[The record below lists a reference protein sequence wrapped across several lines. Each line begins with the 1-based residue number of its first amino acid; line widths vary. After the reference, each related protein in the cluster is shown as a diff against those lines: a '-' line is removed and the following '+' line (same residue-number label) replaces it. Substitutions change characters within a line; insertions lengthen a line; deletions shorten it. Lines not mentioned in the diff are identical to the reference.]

1 MSEIVIELGTWQY
14 NAGIAGLCNILEK
27 NGIEINI
34 QEDKLVFNS
43 EEDLKK
49 ALENFEEKY
58 FSYLI
63 EKYEKT
69 LSWYKIVS
77 YKEKLEEIKNNFDS
91 FDEIKLKELNECIK
105 NMKNILNF
113 FIRGIK
119 SKNYEK
125 ICDLIKEDLNLSP
138 YKEELKTISIKKDE
152 SILDKKEDILKMI
165 DKAMTLIEYYEKGK
179 KYLAGAGVAY
189 KIINNAWSKVCF
201 LYPQTKERNFYKDF
215 KDYFIN
221 PALSYLDEDKSKYK
235 YECFACD
242 NKIKNFDNDFSFLN
256 QTGFDT
262 ARKPSHAWNFI
273 NNIAVCP
280 LCKIIYSCIPAGF
293 NYVYGNGIFIN
304 SNQSLTELLRVN
316 RLVYEK
322 IYNHNTKNEGNSSL
336 TYRALAEA
344 LKDENKENLKYELAD
359 IQMVRYENEKYYFNI
374 LSKNIIKI
382 IKNSKNDLD
391 FLTKAWYKEVN
402 TDIFSIYEEVMKKL
416 LNNQNLFTLIY
427 KLLFYKISRD
437 ENCFFTLKHIM
448 NILNINYRILEGVGL
463 MENKENIT
471 KEANAA
477 GYYLRIAYINK
488 KAEHK
493 IPGLCYRIL
502 NGIKT
507 NNRKMVMDT
516 ILNAYMYIE
525 SPFPNIIPRLL
536 NSDENLEQIGYGFV
550 TGFFYAK
557 QNENSKA
564 DGGEE

>member
-34 QEDKLVFNS
+34 HEDKLVFNS
-43 EEDLKK
+43 EEDLKN

-58 FSYLI
+58 FNYLI

-77 YKEKLEEIKNNFDS
+77 YKEELQDIKNNFEIL
-91 FDEIKLKELNECIK
+91 DEKRFQELDKYIKEILKYYIKSASYKAAYELIGGNTDPLQLEKELK
-105 NMKNILNF
+105 
-113 FIRGIK
+113 
-119 SKNYEK
+119 
-125 ICDLIKEDLNLSP
+125 P
-138 YKEELKTISIKKDE
+138 VSIKKNE
-152 SILDKKEDILKMI
+152 KISDKKEDILKMI
-165 DKAMTLIEYYEKGK
+165 DKALILIEYCEKGK
-179 KYLAGAGVAY
+179 EYLAGKNVIY
-189 KIINNAWSKVCF
+189 TLIKNAWNGVCF
-201 LYPQTKERNFYKDF
+201 LNPQTKEKNFYKDF
-215 KDYFIN
+215 KNYFVDT
-221 PALSYLDEDKSKYK
+221 ALSYLDEDKSKYK
-235 YECFACD
+235 YECFVCD
-242 NKIKNFDNDFSFLN
+242 SKIKNFDNDFSFLN
-256 QTGFDT
+256 ETGFDT
-262 ARKPSHAWNFI
+262 ARKPSHAWNFL
-273 NNIAVCP
+273 NNAGMCP
-280 LCKIIYSCIPAGF
+280 LCRLIYSCIPAGF
-293 NYVYGNGIFIN
+293 SYVYGNGIFIN

-344 LKDENKENLKYELAD
+344 LKDEKEENLKYELAD

-391 FLTKAWYKEVN
+391 FLTKAWYREIN
-402 TDIFSIYEEVMKKL
+402 TDFRIYEEVMKRL

-427 KLLFYKISRD
+427 KLLFYKVSREKD
-437 ENCFFTLKHIM
+437 CHFTANHVM

-463 MENKENIT
+463 MENKEKFNR
-471 KEANAA
+471 EAKAA
-477 GYYLRIAYINK
+477 GFYLREKYINK

-507 NNRKMVMDT
+507 NNRKVVMDT
-516 ILNAYMYIE
+516 IFNMYLYVE
-525 SPFPNIIPRLL
+525 SPVSNVIAKMLDDDK
-536 NSDENLEQIGYGFV
+536 SLEQFGYGF
-550 TGFFYAK
+550 TAGFLSGK

>member
-34 QEDKLVFNS
+34 HEDKLIFNS
-43 EEDLKK
+43 EEELKK

-58 FSYLI
+58 FNYLI

-77 YKEKLEEIKNNFDS
+77 YKEELQDIKNNFEIL
-91 FDEIKLKELNECIK
+91 DEKKFQELDKYIKEILKYYIKSASYKAAYELIDGNIDPLQLEKELK
-105 NMKNILNF
+105 
-113 FIRGIK
+113 
-119 SKNYEK
+119 
-125 ICDLIKEDLNLSP
+125 P
-138 YKEELKTISIKKDE
+138 VSIKKNE
-152 SILDKKEDILKMI
+152 KISDKKEDILKMI
-165 DKAMTLIEYYEKGK
+165 DKALVLIEYCEKGK
-179 KYLAGAGVAY
+179 EYLAGKNVIY
-189 KIINNAWSKVCF
+189 TLIKNAWNGVCF
-201 LYPQTKERNFYKDF
+201 LNPQTKEKNFYKDF
-215 KDYFIN
+215 KNYFVDT
-221 PALSYLDEDKSKYK
+221 ALSYLDEDKSKYK
-235 YECFACD
+235 YECFVCD

-256 QTGFDT
+256 ETGFDT
-262 ARKPSHAWNFI
+262 ARKPSHAWNFL
-273 NNIAVCP
+273 NNAGMCP
-280 LCKIIYSCIPAGF
+280 LCRLIYSCIPAGF
-293 NYVYGNGIFIN
+293 SYVYGNGIFIN

-344 LKDENKENLKYELAD
+344 LKDEKEENLKYELAD

-391 FLTKAWYKEVN
+391 FLTKAWYREIN
-402 TDIFSIYEEVMKKL
+402 TDFRIYEEVMKRL
-416 LNNQNLFTLIY
+416 LNNENLFTLIY
-427 KLLFYKISRD
+427 KLLFYKVSREKD
-437 ENCFFTLKHIM
+437 CHFTANHVM

-463 MENKENIT
+463 MENKEKFNR
-471 KEANAA
+471 EAKAA
-477 GYYLRIAYINK
+477 GFYLREKYINK

-516 ILNAYMYIE
+516 IFNMYLYVE
-525 SPFPNIIPRLL
+525 SPVSNVIAKMLDDDK
-536 NSDENLEQIGYGFV
+536 SLEQFGYGF
-550 TGFFYAK
+550 TAGFLSGK

>member
-34 QEDKLVFNS
+34 HEDKLIFNS
-43 EEDLKK
+43 EEELKK

-58 FSYLI
+58 FNYLI

-77 YKEKLEEIKNNFDS
+77 YKEELQDIKNNFKIL
-91 FDEIKLKELNECIK
+91 DEKKFQELDKYIKEILKYYIKSASYKAAYELIDGNIDPLQLEKELK
-105 NMKNILNF
+105 
-113 FIRGIK
+113 
-119 SKNYEK
+119 
-125 ICDLIKEDLNLSP
+125 P
-138 YKEELKTISIKKDE
+138 VSIKKNE
-152 SILDKKEDILKMI
+152 KISDKKEDILKMI
-165 DKAMTLIEYYEKGK
+165 DKALVLIEYCEKGK
-179 KYLAGAGVAY
+179 EYLAGKNVIY
-189 KIINNAWSKVCF
+189 TLIKNAWNGVCF
-201 LYPQTKERNFYKDF
+201 LNPQTKEKNFYKDF
-215 KDYFIN
+215 KNYFVDT
-221 PALSYLDEDKSKYK
+221 ALSYLDEDKSKYK
-235 YECFACD
+235 YECFVCD

-256 QTGFDT
+256 ETGFDT
-262 ARKPSHAWNFI
+262 ARKPSHAWNFL
-273 NNIAVCP
+273 NNAGMCP
-280 LCKIIYSCIPAGF
+280 LCRLIYSCIPAGF
-293 NYVYGNGIFIN
+293 SYVYGNGIFIN

-344 LKDENKENLKYELAD
+344 LKDEKEENLKYELAD

-391 FLTKAWYKEVN
+391 FLTKAWYREIN
-402 TDIFSIYEEVMKKL
+402 TDFRIYEEVMKRL
-416 LNNQNLFTLIY
+416 LNNENLFTLIY
-427 KLLFYKISRD
+427 KLLFYKVSREKD
-437 ENCFFTLKHIM
+437 CHFTANHVM

-463 MENKENIT
+463 MENKEKFNR
-471 KEANAA
+471 EAKAA
-477 GYYLRIAYINK
+477 GFYLREKYINK

-516 ILNAYMYIE
+516 IFNMYLYVE
-525 SPFPNIIPRLL
+525 SPVSNVIAKMLDDDK
-536 NSDENLEQIGYGFV
+536 SLEQFGYGF
-550 TGFFYAK
+550 TAGFLSGK

>member
-34 QEDKLVFNS
+34 HEDKLIFNS
-43 EEDLKK
+43 EEELKK

-58 FSYLI
+58 FNYLI

-77 YKEKLEEIKNNFDS
+77 YKEELQDIKNNFEIL
-91 FDEIKLKELNECIK
+91 DEKKFQELDKYIKEILKYYIKSASYKAAYELIDGNIDPLQLEKELK
-105 NMKNILNF
+105 
-113 FIRGIK
+113 
-119 SKNYEK
+119 
-125 ICDLIKEDLNLSP
+125 P
-138 YKEELKTISIKKDE
+138 VSIKKNE
-152 SILDKKEDILKMI
+152 KIFDKKEDILKMV
-165 DKAMTLIEYYEKGK
+165 DKALVLIEYCEKGK
-179 KYLAGAGVAY
+179 EYLAGKNVIY
-189 KIINNAWSKVCF
+189 TLIKNAWNGVCF
-201 LYPQTKERNFYKDF
+201 LNPQTKEKNFYKDF
-215 KDYFIN
+215 KNYFVDT
-221 PALSYLDEDKSKYK
+221 ALSYLDEDKSKYK
-235 YECFACD
+235 YECFVCD

-256 QTGFDT
+256 ETGFDT
-262 ARKPSHAWNFI
+262 ARKPSHAWNFL
-273 NNIAVCP
+273 NNAGMCP
-280 LCKIIYSCIPAGF
+280 LCRLIYSCIPAGF
-293 NYVYGNGIFIN
+293 SYVYGNGIFIN

-344 LKDENKENLKYELAD
+344 LKDEKEENLKYELAD

-391 FLTKAWYKEVN
+391 FLTKAWYREIN
-402 TDIFSIYEEVMKKL
+402 TDFRIYEEVMKRL
-416 LNNQNLFTLIY
+416 LNNENLFTLIY
-427 KLLFYKISRD
+427 KLLFYKVSREKD
-437 ENCFFTLKHIM
+437 CHFTANHVM

-463 MENKENIT
+463 MENREKFNR
-471 KEANAA
+471 EAKAA
-477 GYYLRIAYINK
+477 GFYLREKYINK

-502 NGIKT
+502 NGMKT

-516 ILNAYMYIE
+516 IFNMYLYVE
-525 SPFPNIIPRLL
+525 SPVSNVIAKMLDDDK
-536 NSDENLEQIGYGFV
+536 SLEQLGYGF
-550 TGFFYAK
+550 TAGFLSGK

>member
-34 QEDKLVFNS
+34 HEDKLVFNS
-43 EEDLKK
+43 EEDLKN

-58 FSYLI
+58 FNYLI

-77 YKEKLEEIKNNFDS
+77 YKEELQDIKNNFEIL
-91 FDEIKLKELNECIK
+91 DEKRFQELDKYIKEILKYYIKSASYKAAYELIGGNTDPLQLEKELK
-105 NMKNILNF
+105 
-113 FIRGIK
+113 
-119 SKNYEK
+119 
-125 ICDLIKEDLNLSP
+125 P
-138 YKEELKTISIKKDE
+138 VSIKKNE
-152 SILDKKEDILKMI
+152 KISDKKEDILKMI
-165 DKAMTLIEYYEKGK
+165 DKALILIEYCEKGK
-179 KYLAGAGVAY
+179 EYLAGKNVIY
-189 KIINNAWSKVCF
+189 TLIKNAWNGVCF
-201 LYPQTKERNFYKDF
+201 LNPQTKEKNFYKDF
-215 KDYFIN
+215 KNYFVDT
-221 PALSYLDEDKSKYK
+221 ALSYLDEDKSKYK
-235 YECFACD
+235 YECFVCD
-242 NKIKNFDNDFSFLN
+242 SKIKNFDNDFSFLN
-256 QTGFDT
+256 ETGFDT
-262 ARKPSHAWNFI
+262 ARKPSHAWNFL
-273 NNIAVCP
+273 NNAGMCP
-280 LCKIIYSCIPAGF
+280 LCRLIYSCIPAGF
-293 NYVYGNGIFIN
+293 SYVYGNGIFIN

-344 LKDENKENLKYELAD
+344 LKDEKEENLKYELAD

-402 TDIFSIYEEVMKKL
+402 ADIFSIYEEVMKRL

-427 KLLFYKISRD
+427 KLLFYKISREED
-437 ENCFFTLKHIM
+437 CFFTSKHII

-493 IPGLCYRIL
+493 ISGLCYRIL

>member
-34 QEDKLVFNS
+34 HEDKLVFNS
-43 EEDLKK
+43 EEDLKN

-58 FSYLI
+58 FNYLI

-77 YKEKLEEIKNNFDS
+77 YKEELQDIKNNFEIL
-91 FDEIKLKELNECIK
+91 DEKRFQELDKYIKEILKYYIKSASYKAAYELIGGNTDPLQLEKELK
-105 NMKNILNF
+105 
-113 FIRGIK
+113 
-119 SKNYEK
+119 
-125 ICDLIKEDLNLSP
+125 P
-138 YKEELKTISIKKDE
+138 VSIKKNE
-152 SILDKKEDILKMI
+152 KISDKKEDILKMI
-165 DKAMTLIEYYEKGK
+165 DKALILIEYCEKGK
-179 KYLAGAGVAY
+179 EYLAGKNVIY
-189 KIINNAWSKVCF
+189 TLIKNAWNGVCF
-201 LYPQTKERNFYKDF
+201 LNPQTKEKNFYKDF
-215 KDYFIN
+215 KNYFVDT
-221 PALSYLDEDKSKYK
+221 ALSYLDEDKSKYK
-235 YECFACD
+235 YECFVCD
-242 NKIKNFDNDFSFLN
+242 SRIKNFDNDFSFLN
-256 QTGFDT
+256 ETGFDT
-262 ARKPSHAWNFI
+262 ARKPSHAWNFL
-273 NNIAVCP
+273 NNAGMCP
-280 LCKIIYSCIPAGF
+280 LCRLIYSCIPAGF
-293 NYVYGNGIFIN
+293 SYVYGNGIFIN

-344 LKDENKENLKYELAD
+344 LKDEKEENLKYELAD

-391 FLTKAWYKEVN
+391 FLTKAWYREIN
-402 TDIFSIYEEVMKKL
+402 TDFRIYEEVMKRL

-427 KLLFYKISRD
+427 KLLFYKVSREKD
-437 ENCFFTLKHIM
+437 CHFTANHVM

-463 MENKENIT
+463 MENKEKFNR
-471 KEANAA
+471 EAKAA
-477 GYYLRIAYINK
+477 GFYLREKYINK

-516 ILNAYMYIE
+516 IFNMYLYVE
-525 SPFPNIIPRLL
+525 SPVSNVIAKMLDDDK
-536 NSDENLEQIGYGFV
+536 SLEQFGYGF
-550 TGFFYAK
+550 TAGFLSGK

>member
-34 QEDKLVFNS
+34 HEDKLIFNS
-43 EEDLKK
+43 EEELKK

-58 FSYLI
+58 FNYLI

-77 YKEKLEEIKNNFDS
+77 YKEELQDIKNNFEIL
-91 FDEIKLKELNECIK
+91 DEKKFQELDKYIKEILKYYIKSASYKAAYELIDGNIDPLQLEKELK
-105 NMKNILNF
+105 
-113 FIRGIK
+113 
-119 SKNYEK
+119 
-125 ICDLIKEDLNLSP
+125 P
-138 YKEELKTISIKKDE
+138 VSIKKNE
-152 SILDKKEDILKMI
+152 KISDKKEDILKMI
-165 DKAMTLIEYYEKGK
+165 DKALVLIEYCEKGK
-179 KYLAGAGVAY
+179 EYLAGKNVIY
-189 KIINNAWSKVCF
+189 TLIKNAWNGVCF
-201 LYPQTKERNFYKDF
+201 LNPQTKEKNFYKDF
-215 KDYFIN
+215 KNYFVDT
-221 PALSYLDEDKSKYK
+221 ALSYLDEDKSKYK
-235 YECFACD
+235 YECFVCD

-256 QTGFDT
+256 ETGFDT
-262 ARKPSHAWNFI
+262 ARKPSHAWNFL
-273 NNIAVCP
+273 NNAGMCP
-280 LCKIIYSCIPAGF
+280 LCRLIYSCIPAGF
-293 NYVYGNGIFIN
+293 SYVYGNGIFIN

-344 LKDENKENLKYELAD
+344 LKDEKEENLKYELAD

-391 FLTKAWYKEVN
+391 FLTKVWYREIN
-402 TDIFSIYEEVMKKL
+402 TDFRIYEEVMKRL
-416 LNNQNLFTLIY
+416 LNNENLFTLIY
-427 KLLFYKISRD
+427 KLLFYKVSREKD
-437 ENCFFTLKHIM
+437 CHFTANHVM

-463 MENKENIT
+463 MENREKFNR
-471 KEANAA
+471 EAKAA
-477 GYYLRIAYINK
+477 GFYLREKYINK

-516 ILNAYMYIE
+516 IFNMYLYVE
-525 SPFPNIIPRLL
+525 SPVSNVIAKMLDDDK
-536 NSDENLEQIGYGFV
+536 SLEQFGYGF
-550 TGFFYAK
+550 TAGFLSGK

>member
-34 QEDKLVFNS
+34 HEDKLIFNS
-43 EEDLKK
+43 EEELKK

-58 FSYLI
+58 FNYLI

-77 YKEKLEEIKNNFDS
+77 YKEELQDIKNNFEIL
-91 FDEIKLKELNECIK
+91 DEKKFQELDKYIKEILKYYIKSASYKAAYELIDGNIDPLQLEKELK
-105 NMKNILNF
+105 
-113 FIRGIK
+113 
-119 SKNYEK
+119 
-125 ICDLIKEDLNLSP
+125 P
-138 YKEELKTISIKKDE
+138 VSIKKNE
-152 SILDKKEDILKMI
+152 KISDKKEGILKMI
-165 DKAMTLIEYYEKGK
+165 DKALVLIEYCEKGK
-179 KYLAGAGVAY
+179 EYLAGKNVIY
-189 KIINNAWSKVCF
+189 TLIKNAWNGVCF
-201 LYPQTKERNFYKDF
+201 LNPQTKEKNFYKDF
-215 KDYFIN
+215 KNYFVDT
-221 PALSYLDEDKSKYK
+221 ALSYLDEDKSKYK
-235 YECFACD
+235 YECFVCD

-256 QTGFDT
+256 ETGFDT
-262 ARKPSHAWNFI
+262 ARKPSHAWNFL
-273 NNIAVCP
+273 NNAGMCP
-280 LCKIIYSCIPAGF
+280 LCRLIYSCIPAGF

-344 LKDENKENLKYELAD
+344 LKDEKEENLKYELAD

-391 FLTKAWYKEVN
+391 FLTKAWYREIN
-402 TDIFSIYEEVMKKL
+402 TDFRIYEEVMKRL
-416 LNNQNLFTLIY
+416 LNNENLFTLIY
-427 KLLFYKISRD
+427 KLLFYKVSREKD
-437 ENCFFTLKHIM
+437 CHFTANHVM

-463 MENKENIT
+463 MENKEKFNR
-471 KEANAA
+471 EAKAA
-477 GYYLRIAYINK
+477 GFYLREKYRNK

-516 ILNAYMYIE
+516 IFNMYLYVE
-525 SPFPNIIPRLL
+525 SPVSNVIAKMLDDDK
-536 NSDENLEQIGYGFV
+536 SLEQFGYGF
-550 TGFFYAK
+550 TAGFLSGK

>member
-34 QEDKLVFNS
+34 HEDKLVFNS
-43 EEDLKK
+43 EEDLKN

-58 FSYLI
+58 FNYLI

-77 YKEKLEEIKNNFDS
+77 YKEELQDIKNNFEILDEKRFQELDKYIKEILKYYIKSASYKAAYELIGGNTDS
-91 FDEIKLKELNECIK
+91 LQLEKELK
-105 NMKNILNF
+105 
-113 FIRGIK
+113 
-119 SKNYEK
+119 
-125 ICDLIKEDLNLSP
+125 P
-138 YKEELKTISIKKDE
+138 VSIKKNE
-152 SILDKKEDILKMI
+152 KISDKKEDILKII
-165 DKAMTLIEYYEKGK
+165 DKALILIEYCEKGK
-179 KYLAGAGVAY
+179 EYLAGKNVIY
-189 KIINNAWSKVCF
+189 TLIKNAWNGVCF
-201 LYPQTKERNFYKDF
+201 LNPQTKEKNFYKDF
-215 KDYFIN
+215 KNYFVDT
-221 PALSYLDEDKSKYK
+221 ALSYLDEDKSKYK
-235 YECFACD
+235 YECFVCD
-242 NKIKNFDNDFSFLN
+242 SKIKNFDNDFSFLN
-256 QTGFDT
+256 ETGFDT
-262 ARKPSHAWNFI
+262 ARKPSHAWNFL
-273 NNIAVCP
+273 NNAGMCP
-280 LCKIIYSCIPAGF
+280 LCRLIYSCIPAGF

-344 LKDENKENLKYELAD
+344 LKDEKEENLKYELAD

-391 FLTKAWYKEVN
+391 FLTKAWYREIN
-402 TDIFSIYEEVMKKL
+402 TDFRIYEEVMKRL
-416 LNNQNLFTLIY
+416 LNNQNLFALIY
-427 KLLFYKISRD
+427 KLLFYKVSREKD
-437 ENCFFTLKHIM
+437 CHFTANHVM

-463 MENKENIT
+463 MENKEKFNR
-471 KEANAA
+471 EAKAA
-477 GYYLRIAYINK
+477 GFYLREKYINK

-507 NNRKMVMDT
+507 NNRKVVMDT
-516 ILNAYMYIE
+516 IFNMYLYVE
-525 SPFPNIIPRLL
+525 SPVSNVIAKMLDDDK
-536 NSDENLEQIGYGFV
+536 SLEQFGYGF
-550 TGFFYAK
+550 TAGFLSGK

>member
-34 QEDKLVFNS
+34 HEDKLIFNS
-43 EEDLKK
+43 EEELKK

-58 FSYLI
+58 FNYLI

-77 YKEKLEEIKNNFDS
+77 YKEELQDIKNNF
-91 FDEIKLKELNECIK
+91 EILEEKKFQELDKYIKEILKYYIKSASYKAAYELIDGNIDPLQLEKELK
-105 NMKNILNF
+105 
-113 FIRGIK
+113 
-119 SKNYEK
+119 
-125 ICDLIKEDLNLSP
+125 P
-138 YKEELKTISIKKDE
+138 VSIKKNE
-152 SILDKKEDILKMI
+152 KISDKKEDILKMI
-165 DKAMTLIEYYEKGK
+165 DKALVLIEYCEKGK
-179 KYLAGAGVAY
+179 EYLAGKNVIY
-189 KIINNAWSKVCF
+189 TLIKNAWNGVCF
-201 LYPQTKERNFYKDF
+201 LNPQTKEKNFYKDF
-215 KDYFIN
+215 KNYFVDT
-221 PALSYLDEDKSKYK
+221 ALSYLDEDKSKYK
-235 YECFACD
+235 YECFVCD

-256 QTGFDT
+256 ETGFDT
-262 ARKPSHAWNFI
+262 ARKPSHAWNFL
-273 NNIAVCP
+273 NNAGMCP
-280 LCKIIYSCIPAGF
+280 LCRLIYSCIPAGF
-293 NYVYGNGIFIN
+293 SYVYGNGIFIN

-344 LKDENKENLKYELAD
+344 LKDEKEENLKYELAD

-391 FLTKAWYKEVN
+391 FLTKAWYREIN
-402 TDIFSIYEEVMKKL
+402 TDFRIYEEVMKRL
-416 LNNQNLFTLIY
+416 LNNENLFTLIY
-427 KLLFYKISRD
+427 KLLFYKVSREKD
-437 ENCFFTLKHIM
+437 CHFTANHVM

-463 MENKENIT
+463 MENREKFNR
-471 KEANAA
+471 EAKAA
-477 GYYLRIAYINK
+477 GFYLREKYINK

-516 ILNAYMYIE
+516 IFNMYLYVE
-525 SPFPNIIPRLL
+525 SPVSNVIAKMLDDDK
-536 NSDENLEQIGYGFV
+536 SLEQFGYGF
-550 TGFFYAK
+550 TAGFLSGK

>member
-34 QEDKLVFNS
+34 HEDKLIFNS
-43 EEDLKK
+43 EEELKK

-58 FSYLI
+58 FNYLI

-77 YKEKLEEIKNNFDS
+77 YKEELQDIKNNFEIL
-91 FDEIKLKELNECIK
+91 DEKKFQELDKYIKEILKYYIKSASYKAAYELIDGNIDPLQLEKELK
-105 NMKNILNF
+105 
-113 FIRGIK
+113 
-119 SKNYEK
+119 
-125 ICDLIKEDLNLSP
+125 P
-138 YKEELKTISIKKDE
+138 VSIKKNE
-152 SILDKKEDILKMI
+152 KISDKKEDILKMI
-165 DKAMTLIEYYEKGK
+165 DKALVLIEYCEKGK
-179 KYLAGAGVAY
+179 EYLAGKNVIY
-189 KIINNAWSKVCF
+189 TLIKNAWNGVCF
-201 LYPQTKERNFYKDF
+201 LNPQTKEKNFYKDF
-215 KDYFIN
+215 KNYFVDT
-221 PALSYLDEDKSKYK
+221 ALSYLDEDKSKYK
-235 YECFACD
+235 YECFVCD

-256 QTGFDT
+256 ETGFDT
-262 ARKPSHAWNFI
+262 ARKPSHAWNFL
-273 NNIAVCP
+273 NNAGMCP
-280 LCKIIYSCIPAGF
+280 LCRLIYSCIPAGF

-344 LKDENKENLKYELAD
+344 LKDEKEENLKYELAD

-391 FLTKAWYKEVN
+391 FLTKAWYREIN
-402 TDIFSIYEEVMKKL
+402 TDFRIYEEVMKRL
-416 LNNQNLFTLIY
+416 LNNENLFTLIY
-427 KLLFYKISRD
+427 KLLFYKVSREKD
-437 ENCFFTLKHIM
+437 CHFTANHVM

-463 MENKENIT
+463 MENKEKFNR
-471 KEANAA
+471 EAKAA
-477 GYYLRIAYINK
+477 GFYLREKYINK

-516 ILNAYMYIE
+516 IFNMYLYVE
-525 SPFPNIIPRLL
+525 SPVSNVIAKMLDDDK
-536 NSDENLEQIGYGFV
+536 SLEQFGYGF
-550 TGFFYAK
+550 TAGFLSGK

>member
-34 QEDKLVFNS
+34 HEDKLIFNS
-43 EEDLKK
+43 EEELKK

-58 FSYLI
+58 FNYLI

-77 YKEKLEEIKNNFDS
+77 YKEELQDIKNNFEIL
-91 FDEIKLKELNECIK
+91 DEKKFQELDKYIKEILKYYIKSASYKAAYELIDGNIDPLQLEKELK
-105 NMKNILNF
+105 
-113 FIRGIK
+113 
-119 SKNYEK
+119 
-125 ICDLIKEDLNLSP
+125 P
-138 YKEELKTISIKKDE
+138 VSIKKNE
-152 SILDKKEDILKMI
+152 KIFDKKEDILKMI
-165 DKAMTLIEYYEKGK
+165 DKALVLIEYCEKGK
-179 KYLAGAGVAY
+179 EYLAGKNVIY
-189 KIINNAWSKVCF
+189 TLIKNAWNGVCF
-201 LYPQTKERNFYKDF
+201 LNPQTKEKNFYKDF
-215 KDYFIN
+215 KNYFVDT
-221 PALSYLDEDKSKYK
+221 ALSYLDEDKSKYK
-235 YECFACD
+235 YECFVCD

-256 QTGFDT
+256 ETGFDT
-262 ARKPSHAWNFI
+262 ARKPSHAWNFL
-273 NNIAVCP
+273 NNAGMCP
-280 LCKIIYSCIPAGF
+280 LCRLIYSCIPAGF
-293 NYVYGNGIFIN
+293 SYVYGNGIFIN

-344 LKDENKENLKYELAD
+344 LKDEKEENLKYELAD

-391 FLTKAWYKEVN
+391 FLTKAWYREIN
-402 TDIFSIYEEVMKKL
+402 TDFRIYEEVMKRL
-416 LNNQNLFTLIY
+416 LNNENLFTLIY
-427 KLLFYKISRD
+427 KLLFYKVSREKD
-437 ENCFFTLKHIM
+437 CHFTANHVM

-463 MENKENIT
+463 MENREKFNR
-471 KEANAA
+471 EAKAA
-477 GYYLRIAYINK
+477 GFYLREKYINK

-516 ILNAYMYIE
+516 IFNMYLYVE
-525 SPFPNIIPRLL
+525 SPVSNVIAKMLDDDK
-536 NSDENLEQIGYGFV
+536 SLEQFGYGF
-550 TGFFYAK
+550 TAGFLSGK

>member
-34 QEDKLVFNS
+34 HEDKLIFNS
-43 EEDLKK
+43 EEELKK

-58 FSYLI
+58 FNYLI

-77 YKEKLEEIKNNFDS
+77 YKEELQDIKNNFEIL
-91 FDEIKLKELNECIK
+91 DEKKFQELDKYIKEILKYYIKSASYKAAYELIDGNIDPLQLEKELK
-105 NMKNILNF
+105 
-113 FIRGIK
+113 
-119 SKNYEK
+119 
-125 ICDLIKEDLNLSP
+125 P
-138 YKEELKTISIKKDE
+138 VSIKKNE
-152 SILDKKEDILKMI
+152 KIFDKKEDILKMV
-165 DKAMTLIEYYEKGK
+165 DKALVLIEYCEKGK
-179 KYLAGAGVAY
+179 EYLAGKNVIY
-189 KIINNAWSKVCF
+189 TLIKNAWNGVCF
-201 LYPQTKERNFYKDF
+201 LNPQTKEKNFYKDF
-215 KDYFIN
+215 KNYFVDT
-221 PALSYLDEDKSKYK
+221 ALSYLDEDKSKYK
-235 YECFACD
+235 YECFVCD

-256 QTGFDT
+256 ETGFDT
-262 ARKPSHAWNFI
+262 ARKPSHAWNFL
-273 NNIAVCP
+273 NNAGMCP
-280 LCKIIYSCIPAGF
+280 LCRLIYSCIPAGF
-293 NYVYGNGIFIN
+293 SYVYGNGIFIN

-344 LKDENKENLKYELAD
+344 LKDEKEENLKYELAD

-391 FLTKAWYKEVN
+391 FLTKAWYREIN
-402 TDIFSIYEEVMKKL
+402 TDFRIYEEVMKRL
-416 LNNQNLFTLIY
+416 LNNENLFTLIY
-427 KLLFYKISRD
+427 KLLFYKVSREKD
-437 ENCFFTLKHIM
+437 CHFTANHVM

-463 MENKENIT
+463 MENREKFNR
-471 KEANAA
+471 EAKAA
-477 GYYLRIAYINK
+477 GFYLREKYINK

-516 ILNAYMYIE
+516 IFNMYLYVE
-525 SPFPNIIPRLL
+525 SPVSNVIAKMLDDDK
-536 NSDENLEQIGYGFV
+536 SLEQLGYGF
-550 TGFFYAK
+550 TAGFLSGK

>member
-34 QEDKLVFNS
+34 HEDKLIFNS
-43 EEDLKK
+43 EEELKK

-58 FSYLI
+58 FNYLI

-77 YKEKLEEIKNNFDS
+77 YKEELQDIKNNFEIL
-91 FDEIKLKELNECIK
+91 DEKRFQELDKYIKEILKYYIKSASYKAAYELIGGNTDPLQLEKELK
-105 NMKNILNF
+105 
-113 FIRGIK
+113 
-119 SKNYEK
+119 
-125 ICDLIKEDLNLSP
+125 P
-138 YKEELKTISIKKDE
+138 VSIKKNE
-152 SILDKKEDILKMI
+152 KISDKKEDILKMI
-165 DKAMTLIEYYEKGK
+165 DKALILIEYCEKGK
-179 KYLAGAGVAY
+179 EYLAGKNVIY
-189 KIINNAWSKVCF
+189 TLIKNAWNGVCF
-201 LYPQTKERNFYKDF
+201 LNPQTKEKNFYKDF
-215 KDYFIN
+215 KNYFVDT
-221 PALSYLDEDKSKYK
+221 ALSYLDEDKSKYK
-235 YECFACD
+235 YECFVCD
-242 NKIKNFDNDFSFLN
+242 SKIKNFDNDFSFLN
-256 QTGFDT
+256 ETGFDT
-262 ARKPSHAWNFI
+262 ARKPSHAWNFL
-273 NNIAVCP
+273 NNAGMCP
-280 LCKIIYSCIPAGF
+280 LCRLIYSCIPAGF
-293 NYVYGNGIFIN
+293 SYVYGNGIFIN

-344 LKDENKENLKYELAD
+344 LKDEKEENLKYELAD

-391 FLTKAWYKEVN
+391 FLTKAWYREIN
-402 TDIFSIYEEVMKKL
+402 TDFRIYEEVMKRL

-427 KLLFYKISRD
+427 KLLFYKVSREKD
-437 ENCFFTLKHIM
+437 CHFTANHVM

-463 MENKENIT
+463 MENKEKFNR
-471 KEANAA
+471 EAKAA
-477 GYYLRIAYINK
+477 GFYLREKYINK

-516 ILNAYMYIE
+516 IFNMYLYVE
-525 SPFPNIIPRLL
+525 SPVSNVIAKMLDDDK
-536 NSDENLEQIGYGFV
+536 SLEQFGYGF
-550 TGFFYAK
+550 TAGFLSGK

>member
-14 NAGIAGLCNILEK
+14 NAGIVGFCNILEK

-34 QEDKLVFNS
+34 HEDKLIFNS

-58 FSYLI
+58 FNYLI

-77 YKEKLEEIKNNFDS
+77 YKEKLEEIKENFDS
-91 FDEIKLKELNECIK
+91 FDEIKLKELNDYIK
-105 NMKNILNF
+105 NMKNILKSF
-113 FIRGIK
+113 IK

-125 ICDLIKEDLNLSP
+125 IYNLINEEINLL
-138 YKEELKTISIKKDE
+138 ELEKNIKTISLKKNE
-152 SILDKKEDILKMI
+152 SILDKKEEIFQIINEAIIL
-165 DKAMTLIEYYEKGK
+165 TNYYEKGK
-179 KYLAGAGVAY
+179 KYLAGVGVIY
-189 KIINNAWSKVCF
+189 GIISNFWSKICF
-201 LYPQTKERNFYKDF
+201 LYPRTQEKNFYKDF
-215 KDYFIN
+215 KNYFTD

-235 YECFACD
+235 YECFVCN
-242 NKIKNFDNDFSFLN
+242 NKIKNLDNDFSFLN

-262 ARKPSHAWNFI
+262 AKKPSHAWNFI

-293 NYVYGNGIFIN
+293 SYVYGNGIFIN

-344 LKDENKENLKYELAD
+344 LKNEKEENLKYELAD

-391 FLTKAWYKEVN
+391 FLEKTWYKEIN
-402 TDIFSIYEEVMKKL
+402 IDFKFKIYEEVMKRL

-427 KLLFYKISRD
+427 KLLFYKISR
-437 ENCFFTLKHIM
+437 EKKYCFFTANHIM
-448 NILNINYRILEGVGL
+448 NILNINYRILEGIGL

-493 IPGLCYRIL
+493 IAGLCYRIL

-507 NNRKMVMDT
+507 NNRC
-516 ILNAYMYIE
+516 
-525 SPFPNIIPRLL
+525 
-536 NSDENLEQIGYGFV
+536 
-550 TGFFYAK
+550 
-557 QNENSKA
+557 
-564 DGGEE
+564 GGKDSMRK

>member
-34 QEDKLVFNS
+34 HEDKLIFNS
-43 EEDLKK
+43 EEELKK

-58 FSYLI
+58 FNYLI

-77 YKEKLEEIKNNFDS
+77 YKEELQDIKNNFEIL
-91 FDEIKLKELNECIK
+91 DEKKFQELDKYIKEILKYYIKSTSYKAAYELIDGNIDPLQLEKELK
-105 NMKNILNF
+105 
-113 FIRGIK
+113 
-119 SKNYEK
+119 
-125 ICDLIKEDLNLSP
+125 P
-138 YKEELKTISIKKDE
+138 VSIKKNE
-152 SILDKKEDILKMI
+152 KISDKKEDILKMI
-165 DKAMTLIEYYEKGK
+165 DKALVLIEYCEKGK
-179 KYLAGAGVAY
+179 EYLAGKNVIY
-189 KIINNAWSKVCF
+189 TLIKNAWNGVCF
-201 LYPQTKERNFYKDF
+201 LNPQTKEKNFYKDF
-215 KDYFIN
+215 KNYFVDT
-221 PALSYLDEDKSKYK
+221 ALSYLDEDKSKYK
-235 YECFACD
+235 YECFVCD

-256 QTGFDT
+256 ETGFDT
-262 ARKPSHAWNFI
+262 ARKPSHAWNFL
-273 NNIAVCP
+273 NNAGMCP
-280 LCKIIYSCIPAGF
+280 LCRLIYSCIPAGF
-293 NYVYGNGIFIN
+293 SYVYGNGIFIN

-344 LKDENKENLKYELAD
+344 LKDEKEENLKYELAD

-391 FLTKAWYKEVN
+391 FLTKAWYREIN
-402 TDIFSIYEEVMKKL
+402 TDFRIYEEVMKRL
-416 LNNQNLFTLIY
+416 LNNENLFTLIY
-427 KLLFYKISRD
+427 KLLFYKVSREKD
-437 ENCFFTLKHIM
+437 CHFTANHVM

-463 MENKENIT
+463 MENKEKFNR
-471 KEANAA
+471 EAKAA
-477 GYYLRIAYINK
+477 GFYLREKYINK

-516 ILNAYMYIE
+516 IFNMYLYVE
-525 SPFPNIIPRLL
+525 SPVSNVIAKMLDDDK
-536 NSDENLEQIGYGFV
+536 SLEQLGYGF
-550 TGFFYAK
+550 TAGFLSGK

>member
-14 NAGIAGLCNILEK
+14 NAGIVGLCNILEK

-34 QEDKLVFNS
+34 HEDKLIFNS

-58 FSYLI
+58 FNYLI

-77 YKEKLEEIKNNFDS
+77 YKEELQDIKENFEILDEKKFQELDKYIKEILKYYIKSASYKAAYELIEGNIDPLQLE
-91 FDEIKLKELNECIK
+91 KELK
-105 NMKNILNF
+105 
-113 FIRGIK
+113 
-119 SKNYEK
+119 
-125 ICDLIKEDLNLSP
+125 P
-138 YKEELKTISIKKDE
+138 VSIKKNE
-152 SILDKKEDILKMI
+152 KISDKKEDILKMI
-165 DKAMTLIEYYEKGK
+165 DKALVLIEYCEKGK
-179 KYLAGAGVAY
+179 EYLAGKNVIY
-189 KIINNAWSKVCF
+189 TLIKNAWNGVCF
-201 LYPQTKERNFYKDF
+201 LNPQTKEKNFYKDF
-215 KDYFIN
+215 KNYFVDTV
-221 PALSYLDEDKSKYK
+221 LSYIDEDKSKYK
-235 YECFACD
+235 YECFVCD

-262 ARKPSHAWNFI
+262 ARKPSHAWNFL
-273 NNIAVCP
+273 NNAGMCP
-280 LCKIIYSCIPAGF
+280 LCRLIYSCIPAGF
-293 NYVYGNGIFIN
+293 SYVHGNGIFIN

-344 LKDENKENLKYELAD
+344 LKDTKEENLKYELAD

-374 LSKNIIKI
+374 LSKNIIRI

-391 FLTKAWYKEVN
+391 FLAKTWYREIN
-402 TDIFSIYEEVMKKL
+402 TDFRIYEEVMKRL

-427 KLLFYKISRD
+427 KLLFYKISREKD
-437 ENCFFTLKHIM
+437 CHFTANHIM

-463 MENKENIT
+463 MENKDKFN
-471 KEANAA
+471 KEAKAA
-477 GYYLRIAYINK
+477 GFYLREKYINK

-507 NNRKMVMDT
+507 NNRKIVMDT
-516 ILNAYMYIE
+516 IFNMYLYVE
-525 SPFPNIIPRLL
+525 SPVSNVIAKMLDDDK
-536 NSDENLEQIGYGFV
+536 SLEQFGYGFIA
-550 TGFFYAK
+550 GFLSGK

>member
-14 NAGIAGLCNILEK
+14 NAGIVGLCNILEK

-34 QEDKLVFNS
+34 HEDKLIFNS

-58 FSYLI
+58 FNYLI

-77 YKEKLEEIKNNFDS
+77 YKEELQDIKENFEILDEKKFQELDKYIKEILKYYIKSASYKAAYELIEGNIDPLQLE
-91 FDEIKLKELNECIK
+91 KELK
-105 NMKNILNF
+105 
-113 FIRGIK
+113 
-119 SKNYEK
+119 
-125 ICDLIKEDLNLSP
+125 P
-138 YKEELKTISIKKDE
+138 VSIKKNE
-152 SILDKKEDILKMI
+152 KISDKKDDILKMI
-165 DKAMTLIEYYEKGK
+165 DKAMTLIEYCEKGK
-179 KYLAGAGVAY
+179 EYLAGKNVIY
-189 KIINNAWSKVCF
+189 TLIKNAWNGVCF
-201 LYPQTKERNFYKDF
+201 LNPQTKEKNFYKDF
-215 KDYFIN
+215 KNYFVDTV
-221 PALSYLDEDKSKYK
+221 LSYIDEDKSKYK
-235 YECFACD
+235 YECFVCD

-262 ARKPSHAWNFI
+262 ARKPSHAWNFL
-273 NNIAVCP
+273 NNAGMCP
-280 LCKIIYSCIPAGF
+280 LCRLIYSCIPAGF
-293 NYVYGNGIFIN
+293 SYVHGNGIFIN

-344 LKDENKENLKYELAD
+344 LKDTKEENLKYELAD

-374 LSKNIIKI
+374 LSKNIIRI

-391 FLTKAWYKEVN
+391 FLAKTWYREIN
-402 TDIFSIYEEVMKKL
+402 TDFRIYEEVMKRL

-427 KLLFYKISRD
+427 KLLFYKISREKD
-437 ENCFFTLKHIM
+437 CHFTANHIM

-463 MENKENIT
+463 MENKDKFN
-471 KEANAA
+471 KEAKAA
-477 GYYLRIAYINK
+477 GFYLREKYINK

-507 NNRKMVMDT
+507 NNRKIVMDT
-516 ILNAYMYIE
+516 IFNMYLYVE
-525 SPFPNIIPRLL
+525 SPVSNVIAKMLDDDK
-536 NSDENLEQIGYGFV
+536 SLEQFGYGFIA
-550 TGFFYAK
+550 GFLSGK

>member
-34 QEDKLVFNS
+34 HEDKLIFNS
-43 EEDLKK
+43 EEELKK

-58 FSYLI
+58 FNYLI

-77 YKEKLEEIKNNFDS
+77 YKEELQDIKNNFEIL
-91 FDEIKLKELNECIK
+91 DEKKFQELDKYIKEILKYYIKSASYKAAYELIGGNIDPLQLEKELK
-105 NMKNILNF
+105 
-113 FIRGIK
+113 
-119 SKNYEK
+119 
-125 ICDLIKEDLNLSP
+125 P
-138 YKEELKTISIKKDE
+138 VSIKKNE
-152 SILDKKEDILKMI
+152 KISDKKEDILKMI
-165 DKAMTLIEYYEKGK
+165 DKALVLIEYCEKGK
-179 KYLAGAGVAY
+179 EYLAGKNVIY
-189 KIINNAWSKVCF
+189 TLIKNAWNGVCF
-201 LYPQTKERNFYKDF
+201 LNPQTKEKNFYKDF
-215 KDYFIN
+215 KNYFVDT
-221 PALSYLDEDKSKYK
+221 ALSYLDEDKSKYK
-235 YECFACD
+235 YECFVCD

-256 QTGFDT
+256 ETGFDT
-262 ARKPSHAWNFI
+262 ARKPSHAWNFL
-273 NNIAVCP
+273 NNAGMCP
-280 LCKIIYSCIPAGF
+280 LCRLIYSCIPAGF

-344 LKDENKENLKYELAD
+344 LKDEKEENLKYELAD

-391 FLTKAWYKEVN
+391 FLTKAWYREIN
-402 TDIFSIYEEVMKKL
+402 TDFRIYEEVMKRL
-416 LNNQNLFTLIY
+416 LNNENLFTLIY
-427 KLLFYKISRD
+427 KLLFYKVSREKD
-437 ENCFFTLKHIM
+437 CHFTANHVM

-463 MENKENIT
+463 MENKEKFNR
-471 KEANAA
+471 EAKAA
-477 GYYLRIAYINK
+477 GFYLREKYINK

-516 ILNAYMYIE
+516 IFNMYLYVE
-525 SPFPNIIPRLL
+525 SPVSNVIAKMLDDDK
-536 NSDENLEQIGYGFV
+536 SLEQFGYVFTAGFLS
-550 TGFFYAK
+550 GK

>member
-34 QEDKLVFNS
+34 HEDKLIFNS
-43 EEDLKK
+43 EEELKK

-58 FSYLI
+58 FNYLI

-77 YKEKLEEIKNNFDS
+77 YKEELQDIKNNFEIL
-91 FDEIKLKELNECIK
+91 DEKKFQELDKYIKEILKYYIKSASYKAAYELIDGNIDPLQLEKELK
-105 NMKNILNF
+105 
-113 FIRGIK
+113 
-119 SKNYEK
+119 
-125 ICDLIKEDLNLSP
+125 P
-138 YKEELKTISIKKDE
+138 VSIKKNE
-152 SILDKKEDILKMI
+152 KISDKKEGILKMI
-165 DKAMTLIEYYEKGK
+165 DKALVLIEYCEKGK
-179 KYLAGAGVAY
+179 EYLAGKNVIY
-189 KIINNAWSKVCF
+189 TLIKNAWNGVCF
-201 LYPQTKERNFYKDF
+201 LNPQTKEKNFYKDF
-215 KDYFIN
+215 KNYFVDT
-221 PALSYLDEDKSKYK
+221 ALSYLDEDKSKYK
-235 YECFACD
+235 YECFVCD

-256 QTGFDT
+256 ETGFDT
-262 ARKPSHAWNFI
+262 ARKPSHAWNFL
-273 NNIAVCP
+273 NNAGMCP
-280 LCKIIYSCIPAGF
+280 LCRLIYSCIPAGF

-344 LKDENKENLKYELAD
+344 LKDEKEENLKYELAD

-391 FLTKAWYKEVN
+391 FLTKAWYREIN
-402 TDIFSIYEEVMKKL
+402 TDFRIYEEVMKRL
-416 LNNQNLFTLIY
+416 LNNENLFTFIY
-427 KLLFYKISRD
+427 KLLFYKVSREKD
-437 ENCFFTLKHIM
+437 CHFTANHVM

-463 MENKENIT
+463 MENKEKFNR
-471 KEANAA
+471 EAKAA
-477 GYYLRIAYINK
+477 GFYLREKYINK

-516 ILNAYMYIE
+516 IFNMYLYVE
-525 SPFPNIIPRLL
+525 SPVSNVIAKMLDDDK
-536 NSDENLEQIGYGFV
+536 SLEQFGYGF
-550 TGFFYAK
+550 TAGFLSGK

>member
-34 QEDKLVFNS
+34 HEDKLIFNS
-43 EEDLKK
+43 EEELKK

-58 FSYLI
+58 FNYLI

-77 YKEKLEEIKNNFDS
+77 YREKLEEIKNNFEIL
-91 FDEIKLKELNECIK
+91 DEKKFQELDKYIKEILKYYIKSASYKAAYELIDGNIDPLQLEKELK
-105 NMKNILNF
+105 
-113 FIRGIK
+113 
-119 SKNYEK
+119 
-125 ICDLIKEDLNLSP
+125 P
-138 YKEELKTISIKKDE
+138 VSIKKNE
-152 SILDKKEDILKMI
+152 KISDKKEDILKMI
-165 DKAMTLIEYYEKGK
+165 DKALVLIEYCEKGK
-179 KYLAGAGVAY
+179 EYLAGKNVIY
-189 KIINNAWSKVCF
+189 TLIKNAWNGVCF
-201 LYPQTKERNFYKDF
+201 LNPQTKEKNFYKDF
-215 KDYFIN
+215 KNYFVDT
-221 PALSYLDEDKSKYK
+221 ALSYLDEDKSKYK
-235 YECFACD
+235 YECFVCD

-256 QTGFDT
+256 ETGFDT
-262 ARKPSHAWNFI
+262 ARKPSHAWNFL
-273 NNIAVCP
+273 NNAGMCP
-280 LCKIIYSCIPAGF
+280 LCRLIYSCIPAGF

-344 LKDENKENLKYELAD
+344 LKDEKEENLKYELAD

-391 FLTKAWYKEVN
+391 FLTKAWYREIN
-402 TDIFSIYEEVMKKL
+402 TDFRIYEEVMKRL
-416 LNNQNLFTLIY
+416 LNNENLFTLIY
-427 KLLFYKISRD
+427 KLLFYKVSREKD
-437 ENCFFTLKHIM
+437 CHFTANHVM

-463 MENKENIT
+463 MENKEKFNR
-471 KEANAA
+471 EAKAA
-477 GYYLRIAYINK
+477 GFYLREKYINK

-516 ILNAYMYIE
+516 IFNMYLYVE
-525 SPFPNIIPRLL
+525 SPVSNVIAKMLDDDK
-536 NSDENLEQIGYGFV
+536 SLEQFGYVFTAGFLS
-550 TGFFYAK
+550 GK

>member
-34 QEDKLVFNS
+34 HEDKLIFNS
-43 EEDLKK
+43 EEELKK

-58 FSYLI
+58 FNYLI

-77 YKEKLEEIKNNFDS
+77 YKEELQDIKNNFEIL
-91 FDEIKLKELNECIK
+91 DEKKFQELDKYIKEILKYYIKSASYKAAYELIDGNIDPLQLEKELK
-105 NMKNILNF
+105 
-113 FIRGIK
+113 
-119 SKNYEK
+119 
-125 ICDLIKEDLNLSP
+125 P
-138 YKEELKTISIKKDE
+138 VSIKKNE
-152 SILDKKEDILKMI
+152 KISDKKEDILKMI
-165 DKAMTLIEYYEKGK
+165 DKALVLIEYCEKGK
-179 KYLAGAGVAY
+179 EYLAGKNVIY
-189 KIINNAWSKVCF
+189 TLIKNAWNGVCF
-201 LYPQTKERNFYKDF
+201 LNPQTKEKNFYKDF
-215 KDYFIN
+215 KNYFVDT
-221 PALSYLDEDKSKYK
+221 ALSYLDEDKSKYK
-235 YECFACD
+235 YECFVCD

-256 QTGFDT
+256 ETGFDT
-262 ARKPSHAWNFI
+262 ARKPSHAWNFL
-273 NNIAVCP
+273 NNAGMCP
-280 LCKIIYSCIPAGF
+280 LCRLIYSCIPAGF
-293 NYVYGNGIFIN
+293 SYVYGNGIFIN

-344 LKDENKENLKYELAD
+344 LKDEKEENLKYELAD

-391 FLTKAWYKEVN
+391 FLTKAWYREIN
-402 TDIFSIYEEVMKKL
+402 TDFRIYEEVMKRL
-416 LNNQNLFTLIY
+416 LNNENLFTLIY
-427 KLLFYKISRD
+427 KLLFYKVSREKD
-437 ENCFFTLKHIM
+437 CHFTANHVM

-463 MENKENIT
+463 MENREKFNR
-471 KEANAA
+471 EAKAA
-477 GYYLRIAYINK
+477 GFYLREKYINK

-516 ILNAYMYIE
+516 IFNMYLYVE
-525 SPFPNIIPRLL
+525 SPVSNVIAKMLDDDK
-536 NSDENLEQIGYGFV
+536 SLEQFGYGF
-550 TGFFYAK
+550 TAGFLSGK

>member
-14 NAGIAGLCNILEK
+14 NAGIVGLCNILEK

-34 QEDKLVFNS
+34 HEDKLIFNS

-49 ALENFEEKY
+49 ALENLEEKY
-58 FSYLI
+58 FNYLI

-77 YKEKLEEIKNNFDS
+77 YKEELQDIKENFEILDEKKFQELDKYIKEILKYYIKSASYKAAYELIEGNIDPLQLE
-91 FDEIKLKELNECIK
+91 KELK
-105 NMKNILNF
+105 
-113 FIRGIK
+113 
-119 SKNYEK
+119 
-125 ICDLIKEDLNLSP
+125 P
-138 YKEELKTISIKKDE
+138 ISIKKNE
-152 SILDKKEDILKMI
+152 KISDKKEDILKMI
-165 DKAMTLIEYYEKGK
+165 DKALALIEYCEKGK
-179 KYLAGAGVAY
+179 EYLAGKNVIY
-189 KIINNAWSKVCF
+189 TLIKNAWNGVCF
-201 LYPQTKERNFYKDF
+201 LNPQTKEKNFYKDF
-215 KDYFIN
+215 KNYFVDTV
-221 PALSYLDEDKSKYK
+221 LSYVDEDKSKYK
-235 YECFACD
+235 YECFVCD

-262 ARKPSHAWNFI
+262 ARKPSHAWNFL
-273 NNIAVCP
+273 NNAGMCP
-280 LCKIIYSCIPAGF
+280 MCRLIYSCIPAGF
-293 NYVYGNGIFIN
+293 SYVYGNGIFIN

-344 LKDENKENLKYELAD
+344 LKDAKEENLKYELAD

-391 FLTKAWYKEVN
+391 FLAKAWYREIN
-402 TDIFSIYEEVMKKL
+402 TDFRIYEEIMKRL

-427 KLLFYKISRD
+427 KLLFYKISREKD
-437 ENCFFTLKHIM
+437 CHFTANHIM

-463 MENKENIT
+463 MENKDKFN
-471 KEANAA
+471 KEAKAA
-477 GYYLRIAYINK
+477 GFYLREKYINK

-493 IPGLCYRIL
+493 IPGLCYRVL

-516 ILNAYMYIE
+516 IFNMYLYVE
-525 SPFPNIIPRLL
+525 SPVSNVIAKMLDDDK
-536 NSDENLEQIGYGFV
+536 SLEQFGYGFIA
-550 TGFFYAK
+550 GFLSGK

>member
-34 QEDKLVFNS
+34 HEDKLIFNS
-43 EEDLKK
+43 EEELKK

-58 FSYLI
+58 FNYLI

-77 YKEKLEEIKNNFDS
+77 YKEELQDIKNNFEIL
-91 FDEIKLKELNECIK
+91 DEKKFQELDKYIKEILKYYIKSASYKAAYELIDGNIDPLQLEKELK
-105 NMKNILNF
+105 
-113 FIRGIK
+113 
-119 SKNYEK
+119 
-125 ICDLIKEDLNLSP
+125 P
-138 YKEELKTISIKKDE
+138 VSIKKNE
-152 SILDKKEDILKMI
+152 KISDKKEDILKMI
-165 DKAMTLIEYYEKGK
+165 DKALVLIEYCEKGK
-179 KYLAGAGVAY
+179 EYLAGKNVIY
-189 KIINNAWSKVCF
+189 TLIKNAWNGVCF
-201 LYPQTKERNFYKDF
+201 LNPQTKEKNFYKDF
-215 KDYFIN
+215 KNYFVDT
-221 PALSYLDEDKSKYK
+221 ALSYLDEDKSKYK
-235 YECFACD
+235 YECFVCD

-256 QTGFDT
+256 ETGFDT
-262 ARKPSHAWNFI
+262 ARKPSHAWNFL
-273 NNIAVCP
+273 NNAGMCP
-280 LCKIIYSCIPAGF
+280 LCRLIYSCIPAGF
-293 NYVYGNGIFIN
+293 SYVYGNGIFIN

-344 LKDENKENLKYELAD
+344 LKDEKEENLKYELAD

-391 FLTKAWYKEVN
+391 FLTKAWYREIN
-402 TDIFSIYEEVMKKL
+402 TDFRIYEEVMKRL
-416 LNNQNLFTLIY
+416 LNNENLFTLIY
-427 KLLFYKISRD
+427 KLLFYKVSREKD
-437 ENCFFTLKHIM
+437 CHFTANHVM

-463 MENKENIT
+463 MENKEKFNR
-471 KEANAA
+471 EAKAA
-477 GYYLRIAYINK
+477 GFYLREKYINK

-516 ILNAYMYIE
+516 IFNMYLYVE
-525 SPFPNIIPRLL
+525 SSVSNVIAKMLDDDK
-536 NSDENLEQIGYGFV
+536 SLEQFGYGF
-550 TGFFYAK
+550 TAGFLSGK

>member
-34 QEDKLVFNS
+34 HEDKLVFNS
-43 EEDLKK
+43 EEDLKN

-58 FSYLI
+58 FNYLI

-77 YKEKLEEIKNNFDS
+77 YKEELQDIKNNFEIL
-91 FDEIKLKELNECIK
+91 DEKRFQELDKYIKEILKYYIKSASYKAAYELIGGNTDPLQLEKELK
-105 NMKNILNF
+105 
-113 FIRGIK
+113 
-119 SKNYEK
+119 
-125 ICDLIKEDLNLSP
+125 P
-138 YKEELKTISIKKDE
+138 VSIKKNE
-152 SILDKKEDILKMI
+152 KISDKKEDILKMI
-165 DKAMTLIEYYEKGK
+165 DKALVLIEYCEKGK
-179 KYLAGAGVAY
+179 EYLAGKNVIY
-189 KIINNAWSKVCF
+189 TLIKNAWNGVCF
-201 LYPQTKERNFYKDF
+201 LNPQTKEKNFYKDF
-215 KDYFIN
+215 KNYFVDT
-221 PALSYLDEDKSKYK
+221 ALSYLDEDKSKYK
-235 YECFACD
+235 YECFVCD

-256 QTGFDT
+256 ETGFDT
-262 ARKPSHAWNFI
+262 ARKPSHAWNFL
-273 NNIAVCP
+273 NNAGMCP
-280 LCKIIYSCIPAGF
+280 LCRLIYSCIPAGF

-344 LKDENKENLKYELAD
+344 LKDEKEENLKYELAD

-391 FLTKAWYKEVN
+391 FLTKAWYREIN
-402 TDIFSIYEEVMKKL
+402 TDFRIYEEVMKRL
-416 LNNQNLFTLIY
+416 LNNQNLFALIY
-427 KLLFYKISRD
+427 KLLFYKVSREKD
-437 ENCFFTLKHIM
+437 CHFTANHVM

-463 MENKENIT
+463 MENREKFNR
-471 KEANAA
+471 EAKAA
-477 GYYLRIAYINK
+477 GFYLREKYINK

-507 NNRKMVMDT
+507 NNRKVVMDT
-516 ILNAYMYIE
+516 IFNMYLYVE
-525 SPFPNIIPRLL
+525 SPVSNVIAKMLDDDK
-536 NSDENLEQIGYGFV
+536 SLEQFGYGF
-550 TGFFYAK
+550 TAGFLSGK

>member
-34 QEDKLVFNS
+34 HEDKLIFNS
-43 EEDLKK
+43 EEELKK

-58 FSYLI
+58 FNYLI

-77 YKEKLEEIKNNFDS
+77 YKEELQDIKNNFEIL
-91 FDEIKLKELNECIK
+91 DEKKFQELDKYIKEILKYYIKSASYKAAYELIDGNIDPLQLEKELK
-105 NMKNILNF
+105 
-113 FIRGIK
+113 
-119 SKNYEK
+119 
-125 ICDLIKEDLNLSP
+125 P
-138 YKEELKTISIKKDE
+138 VSIKKNE
-152 SILDKKEDILKMI
+152 KISDKKEDILKMI
-165 DKAMTLIEYYEKGK
+165 DKALVLIEYCEKGK
-179 KYLAGAGVAY
+179 EYLAGKNVIY
-189 KIINNAWSKVCF
+189 TLIKNAWNGVCF
-201 LYPQTKERNFYKDF
+201 LNPQTKEKNFYKDF
-215 KDYFIN
+215 KNYFVDT
-221 PALSYLDEDKSKYK
+221 ALSYLDEDKSKYK
-235 YECFACD
+235 YECFVCD

-256 QTGFDT
+256 ETGFDT
-262 ARKPSHAWNFI
+262 ARKPSHAWNFL
-273 NNIAVCP
+273 NNAGMCP
-280 LCKIIYSCIPAGF
+280 LCRLIYSCIPAGF
-293 NYVYGNGIFIN
+293 SYVYGNGIFIN

-344 LKDENKENLKYELAD
+344 LKGEKEENLKYELAD

-391 FLTKAWYKEVN
+391 FLTKAWYREIN
-402 TDIFSIYEEVMKKL
+402 TDFRIYEEVMKRL
-416 LNNQNLFTLIY
+416 LNNENLFTLIY
-427 KLLFYKISRD
+427 KLLFYKVSREKD
-437 ENCFFTLKHIM
+437 CHFTANHVM

-463 MENKENIT
+463 MENREKFNR
-471 KEANAA
+471 EAKAA
-477 GYYLRIAYINK
+477 GFYLREKYINK

-516 ILNAYMYIE
+516 IFNMYLYVE
-525 SPFPNIIPRLL
+525 SPVSNVIAKMLDDDK
-536 NSDENLEQIGYGFV
+536 SLEQFGYGF
-550 TGFFYAK
+550 TAGFLSGK

>member
-34 QEDKLVFNS
+34 HEDKLVFNS
-43 EEDLKK
+43 EEDLKN

-58 FSYLI
+58 FNYLI

-77 YKEKLEEIKNNFDS
+77 YKEELQDIKNNFEIL
-91 FDEIKLKELNECIK
+91 DEKRLQELDKYIKEILQYYIKSASYKAAYELIDGNIDPLQLEKELK
-105 NMKNILNF
+105 
-113 FIRGIK
+113 
-119 SKNYEK
+119 
-125 ICDLIKEDLNLSP
+125 P
-138 YKEELKTISIKKDE
+138 VSIKKNE
-152 SILDKKEDILKMI
+152 KISDKKEGILKMI
-165 DKAMTLIEYYEKGK
+165 DKALVLIEYCEKGK
-179 KYLAGAGVAY
+179 EYLAGKNVIY
-189 KIINNAWSKVCF
+189 TLIKNAWNGVCF
-201 LYPQTKERNFYKDF
+201 LNPQTKEKNFYKDF
-215 KDYFIN
+215 KNYFVDT
-221 PALSYLDEDKSKYK
+221 ALSYLDEDKSKYK
-235 YECFACD
+235 YECFVCD

-256 QTGFDT
+256 ETGFDT
-262 ARKPSHAWNFI
+262 ARKPSHAWNFL
-273 NNIAVCP
+273 NNAGMCP
-280 LCKIIYSCIPAGF
+280 LCRLIYSCIPAGF

-344 LKDENKENLKYELAD
+344 LKDEKEENLKYELAD

-391 FLTKAWYKEVN
+391 FLTKAWYREIN
-402 TDIFSIYEEVMKKL
+402 TDFRIYEEVMKRL
-416 LNNQNLFTLIY
+416 LNNENLFTLIY
-427 KLLFYKISRD
+427 KLLFYKVSREKD
-437 ENCFFTLKHIM
+437 CHFTANHVM

-463 MENKENIT
+463 MENKEKFNR
-471 KEANAA
+471 EAKAA
-477 GYYLRIAYINK
+477 GFYLREKYINK

-507 NNRKMVMDT
+507 NNRKVVMDT
-516 ILNAYMYIE
+516 IFNMYLYVE
-525 SPFPNIIPRLL
+525 SPVSNVIAKMLDDDK
-536 NSDENLEQIGYGFV
+536 SLEQFGYGF
-550 TGFFYAK
+550 TAGFLSGK

>member
-34 QEDKLVFNS
+34 HEDKLVFNS
-43 EEDLKK
+43 EEDLKN

-58 FSYLI
+58 FNYLI

-77 YKEKLEEIKNNFDS
+77 YKEELQDIKNNFEIL
-91 FDEIKLKELNECIK
+91 DEKRFQELDKYIKEILKYYIKSASYKAAYELIGGNTDPLQLEKELK
-105 NMKNILNF
+105 
-113 FIRGIK
+113 
-119 SKNYEK
+119 
-125 ICDLIKEDLNLSP
+125 P
-138 YKEELKTISIKKDE
+138 VSIKKNE
-152 SILDKKEDILKMI
+152 KISDKKEDILKMI
-165 DKAMTLIEYYEKGK
+165 DKALILIEYCEKGK
-179 KYLAGAGVAY
+179 EYLAGKNVIY
-189 KIINNAWSKVCF
+189 TLIKNAWNGVCF
-201 LYPQTKERNFYKDF
+201 LNPQTKEKNFYKDF
-215 KDYFIN
+215 KNYFVDT
-221 PALSYLDEDKSKYK
+221 ALSYLDEDKSKYK
-235 YECFACD
+235 YECFVCD
-242 NKIKNFDNDFSFLN
+242 SKIKNFDNDFSFLN
-256 QTGFDT
+256 ETGFDT
-262 ARKPSHAWNFI
+262 ARKPSHAWNFL
-273 NNIAVCP
+273 NNAGMCP
-280 LCKIIYSCIPAGF
+280 LCRLIYSCIPAGF

-344 LKDENKENLKYELAD
+344 LKDEKEENLKYELAD

-391 FLTKAWYKEVN
+391 FLTKAWYREIN
-402 TDIFSIYEEVMKKL
+402 TDFRIYEEVMKRL
-416 LNNQNLFTLIY
+416 LNNQNLFALIY
-427 KLLFYKISRD
+427 KLLFYKVSREKD
-437 ENCFFTLKHIM
+437 CHFTANHVM

-463 MENKENIT
+463 MENKEKFNR
-471 KEANAA
+471 EAKAA
-477 GYYLRIAYINK
+477 GFYLREKYINK

-507 NNRKMVMDT
+507 NNRKVIMDT
-516 ILNAYMYIE
+516 IFNMYLYVE
-525 SPFPNIIPRLL
+525 SPVSNVIAKMLDDDK
-536 NSDENLEQIGYGFV
+536 SLEQFGYGF
-550 TGFFYAK
+550 TAGFLSGK